1 MVEDKKISENKNVHD
16 GVEVTNWISQI
27 NTGNVVYDIATHHG
41 ITFKNGGTDT
51 EGVTWNGI
59 TDLEIVIPN
68 ITDLIQDPIKF
79 VGTVDSTNVNDYT
92 SGSTGDLVFITGSCT
107 FAGVACE
114 AGDMAIYDGSE
125 WKVVSGE
132 NQVKI
137 TGNTNSEITETN
149 RTTVTIKGEGT
160 DVLEV
165 EGKALSLKL
174 DYSDIVNHI
183 DLEKT
188 KGGSVSVDGG
198 KVTVGSV
205 DLKLTESQ
213 SNNIA
218 TPKTFMLPNALSN
231 GTVNFTT
238 AKDNTFVTGISGGD
252 VLSEGKMPELLKNTE
267 EKIFNLGGNLTKDST
282 LSHFV
287 ESVSFD
293 KLEKEEA
300 GAVKLHG
307 DLVAGSGTQFVTGI
321 NNSDTFTVSY
331 IKPTDGLDAEFIKY
345 VEGSYVTSVTEGT
358 FKIGENDTTKVAVG
372 FSEESDTSGDVLSSV
387 EVGTTKNTS
396 VLDSAYVEEGKH
408 VLCFGSV
415 NVIDTVSATPKY
427 KTLATETVTYTP
439 TKVGTASFTSGG
451 FTTDSSNVFTLNKT
465 AETTY
470 TQDPV
475 WYKLTQDKSGY
486 SVSGAHA
493 IVPKETYGVSL
504 SESSFPTFNPIV
516 PERNGSLAAT
526 VETSL
531 TGTTENWYTLNS
543 ESVTFN
549 EYTLGVATDGNGD
562 VTVGASGTVNVNGAT
577 VDLSEYKKDVN
588 VKVK

>member
-1 MVEDKKISENKNVHD
+1 MAVDKKISENKNVHD
-16 GVEVTNWISQI
+16 GTEVNNWISQI
-27 NTGNVVYDIATHHG
+27 NTGNTVYDIATHHG
-41 ITFKNGGTDT
+41 ITFKDGGNG
-51 EGVTWNGI
+51 ESVTWNGI
-59 TDLEIVIPN
+59 TDLEIVIPT
-68 ITDLIQDPIKF
+68 IADLIQDPIKF

-92 SGSTGDLVFITGSCT
+92 SGSKGDLVFITGSCT
-107 FAGVACE
+107 FDGVACE
-114 AGDMAIYDGSE
+114 AGDMAIYDGSN

-137 TGNTNSEITETN
+137 TGNTNSQITETN

-174 DYSDIVNHI
+174 DYSDIVNRI
-183 DLEKT
+183 DLSKT
-188 KGGSVSVDGG
+188 DGGIENVQNG

-213 SNNIA
+213 SSNIA
-218 TPKTFMLPNALSN
+218 TTKNFMLPTALSD

-238 AKDNTFVTGISGGD
+238 AKDNTFMTGIAGGS
-252 VLSEGKMPELLKNTE
+252 VISEGVMPTLLKNTE
-267 EKIFNLGGNLTKDST
+267 EMTFNLGGALTEDST
-282 LSHFV
+282 LKHFV
-287 ESVSFD
+287 NSVSFD
-293 KLEKEEA
+293 KLEKEED

-307 DLVAGSGTQFVTGI
+307 DLTTGTGTEFVTGV

-331 IKPTDGLDAEFIKY
+331 IKPTDGLNAEFIKY

-358 FKIGENDTTKVAVG
+358 FKIGEDGITKVAVG
-372 FSEESDTSGDVLSSV
+372 FSAESATSGDVVSNV
-387 EVGTTKNTS
+387 DINITKNTS
-396 VLDSAYVEEGKH
+396 VLNSAYVEEETH

-415 NVIDTVSATPKY
+415 NVIDTVTPISKY
-427 KTLATETVTYTP
+427 KTLATETVTHTP

-470 TQDPV
+470 TQDSV

-504 SESSFPTFNPIV
+504 SESSFPTMSPIV
-516 PERNGSLAAT
+516 PEYNGSLAAT
-526 VETSL
+526 VSTSL
-531 TGTTENWYTLNS
+531 TGKDETWYTLNS
-543 ESVTFN
+543 NSVAFN
-549 EYTLGVATDGNGD
+549 EYTLNAVDDGKGD

-577 VDLSEYKKDVN
+577 VDLTAYKKDVN
-588 VKVK
+588 ITVKQ